1 MSDQNNTS
9 TEHLQPP
16 ALEERLTSL
25 EKLLALLTTEIRA
38 GFKRMDE
45 RLDELSRTQREM
57 YVDLRERIDLLSD
70 KVAVMQRTVDQVV
83 RDARPDSLQNRLLN

>member
-1 MSDQNNTS
+1 MSQKP
-9 TEHLQPP
+9 LQPP
-16 ALEERLTSL
+16 AFEERLTSL

-38 GFKRMDE
+38 GFGRMDE
-45 RLDELSRTQREM
+45 RFDELSRTQHEM

-70 KVAVMQRTVDQVV
+70 KVAVRQRSVDQIV